1 MPNLDKR
8 TVQLNSHQAAVKEVA
23 SLFHAAEID
32 KIEDK
37 EPFDLYGELT
47 TVLKM
52 RIWRTMSDSGYIT
65 RYGNPNGQDF
75 ELHFI
80 EAGQYKFHTR
90 GTEIAAAANS
100 AVLLKDTSKVE
111 ITACPG
117 SAKLAVRV
125 PSSRFS
131 KVMGSE
137 LGIHV
142 QRLANF
148 RSHIELGVEGIDLI
162 RNMAELLVGR
172 PGQGHPFAHAPNGA
186 LLLGDA
192 LIETFVG
199 FWPKIDNSEVDT
211 TSLPR
216 HLQRAIEWMDA
227 HAAEDISIEQLARHC
242 GASIRTLQNSFRQHL
257 STSPNA
263 YIQRIRLSRIHKE
276 LLCGDRGVTI
286 EQIAARWGFGH
297 MGYFAARYRT
307 VYGES
312 PSVTRL
318 KWKKGGD

>member
-1 MPNLDKR
+1 MPTLDKR
-8 TVQLNSHQAAVKEVA
+8 TVQLNSHQAAVKEIGN
-23 SLFHAAEID
+23 LFHAAEVD

-37 EPFDLYGELT
+37 EPFDLSGELT
-47 TVLKM
+47 TVLNM
-52 RIWRTMSDSGYIT
+52 RIWRTVSESGYKT

-80 EAGQYKFHTR
+80 ETGRYRFRAG
-90 GTEIAAAANS
+90 GSEIDAAANS

-111 ITACPG
+111 LTACPG
-117 SAKLAVRV
+117 SAKLAVLV
-125 PSSRFS
+125 PLSRFS
-131 KVMGSE
+131 HVLGSE
-137 LGIHV
+137 LGNHG

-148 RSHIELGVEGIDLI
+148 RPYIELGVEGIDLI
-162 RNMAELLVGR
+162 RSMAKLLVGS

-199 FWPKIDNSEVDT
+199 FWPKIDNSATDT
-211 TSLPR
+211 TDLPR

-263 YIQRIRLSRIHKE
+263 YIQRIRLSRIHQE

-286 EQIAARWGFGH
+286 EQIAGRWGFGH
-297 MGYFAARYRT
+297 MGYFAARYRI

-318 KWKKGGD
+318 KWKKGRD